1 MNGTENKSDAEILK
15 PVALGVRHVQVVM
28 MSMAMAVCYSM
39 RVNLSIG
46 IVAMTDSSKTDF
58 FDWSVQRQSV
68 ILSSFFWGYIVLQVP
83 GGMLSARV
91 GSKILLLATV
101 TTNSVVSILLPLA
114 AHHGG
119 WKMVCACRIV
129 QGLSQGFLFPS
140 THNLL
145 SKWAPLEEKSRFGTF
160 VYAGVM
166 IGMAAQYFISGFIV
180 SAWGW
185 PAIFYVNGAFGSL
198 WVAIYAFIGADSP
211 QTSMVIGV
219 EEQRY
224 IMEST
229 GQTGDRTKLKTPWKS
244 IFTCVPFL
252 ILMIAHGGQN
262 WGFFTL
268 ITLMPTYMANVLE
281 ADIKQNGIL
290 SALPYLAIFMMSF
303 PMGFLA
309 DWILKKELLST
320 TNTRKLM
327 NSIGMY
333 GPAIALI
340 GLSYTPPGQLM
351 LAVALLMLVVG
362 INAAQMAGVM
372 LVHIDMA
379 PNFAGT
385 LMGITNCFA
394 NIISLIAPLAAGA
407 MLNDQTNPSD
417 WRTVFFVA
425 SAVYIA
431 TNTLFVIFGSSEKQI
446 WNETYDDENRTE
458 HIAK

>member
-1 MNGTENKSDAEILK
+1 MNKPKSKYEVNLVK
-15 PVALGVRHVQVVM
+15 PVTLGVRHVQVLM
-28 MSMAMAVCYSM
+28 MSLAMAVCYSM

-46 IVAMTDSSKTDF
+46 IVAMTDTSKQDF
-58 FDWSVQRQSV
+58 FDWNVQTQSV

-83 GGMLSARV
+83 GGMLSTRV
-91 GSKILLLATV
+91 GSKILLLTTV
-101 TTNSVVSILLPLA
+101 TINSVVSILLPVA
-114 AHHGG
+114 AYHGG
-119 WKMVCACRIV
+119 WKMVCACRII

-140 THNLL
+140 AHNLL
-145 SKWAPLEEKSRFGTF
+145 SKWAPLDEKSRFGTF

-166 IGMAAQYFISGFIV
+166 LGMTAQYFVSGFIV

-185 PAIFYVNGAFGSL
+185 PAIFYVNGACGAF
-198 WVAIYAFIGADSP
+198 WVAVYAFIGADTP
-211 QTSMVIGV
+211 QSSMVISS

-224 IMEST
+224 IEEST
-229 GQTGDRTKLKTPWKS
+229 GQTGDHKKLKTPWKS
-244 IFTCVPFL
+244 IITCVPFL
-252 ILMIAHGGQN
+252 MLMIAHG
-262 WGFFTL
+262 
-268 ITLMPTYMANVLE
+268 
-281 ADIKQNGIL
+281 
-290 SALPYLAIFMMSF
+290 ALPYLAIFVMSF

-309 DWILKKELLST
+309 DWILKKELLSI

-340 GLSYTPPGQLM
+340 GLSYTPPGQLTV
-351 LAVALLMLVVG
+351 AVALLMLVVG
-362 INAAQMAGVM
+362 INAAQMAGAM

-407 MLNDQTNPSD
+407 ILNDQKNPSD

-431 TNTLFVIFGSSEKQI
+431 TNTLFVIFGSSKRQP
-446 WNETYDDENRTE
+446 WNEIPDEENKTE
-458 HIAK
+458 NIDK